1 MRTLPMIL
9 AVLLVTGCSP
19 KQDMG
24 DAKAAIAM
32 FHAAYNRADYDKI
45 LDQASGSMQSPG
57 NVHKMIRVLGATKT
71 KLGAFETG
79 RLGGWRVN
87 YTPSGKMTS
96 ATYNSYFRNGQASE
110 TFMFIEVDGA
120 KRLAGYSINSDAF
133 LP

>member
-1 MRTLPMIL
+1 MMI
-9 AVLLVTGCSP
+9 ALLVTAGCSP

-24 DAKAAIAM
+24 EAQAAISM
-32 FHAAYNRADYDKI
+32 FHAAYNRADYDHI
-45 LDQASGSMQSPG
+45 LDQSSGSLHSPG
-57 NVHKMIRVLGATKT
+57 NVHKMTRVLGAAKT

-79 RLGGWRVN
+79 RLGNWRVN

-96 ATYNSYFRNGQASE
+96 ATYLSRFRNGQATE

-120 KRLAGYSINSDAF
+120 KRLTGYNINSDAF